1 MSKGDLADEHLSLHV
16 QEAGPALQAIKDEG
30 EEEPQAARAAAFS
43 LEGAAAPAASE
54 VGTSDPVGDFTSMLK
69 HDKLS
74 TAFSSM
80 PKAVET
86 LVENSMGD
94 RYLSATCLSHYHY

>member
-1 MSKGDLADEHLSLHV
+1 MKHQPLHL
-16 QEAGPALQAIKDEG
+16 QEADPALEAVKIEG
-30 EEEPQAARAAAFS
+30 NEEQQDASAAAFS
-43 LEGAAAPAASE
+43 LEGAAAPAPSE
-54 VGTSDPVGDFTSMLK
+54 VGTSDPTGDFTSMLK

-80 PKAVET
+80 PKAVGT

-94 RYLSATCLSHYHY
+94 R

>member
-1 MSKGDLADEHLSLHV
+1 MADEHLSLHV

-30 EEEPQAARAAAFS
+30 EEEPQAASAAAFS

-80 PKAVET
+80 PEAVET